1 MERYE
6 IWKWHGYHCYVS
18 LYCLVNTSATAYVYI
33 TSTIRS
39 TTRTCWK
46 TFSSFLGLPN
56 HVDNIVIYIYIYI
69 YIYGG
74 LGFCCY
80 CFLAVVFVHAIRKI
94 GRIIQKAKMKI
105 ETSFKPGRSPD
116 MWTRI
121 LNVREK
127 TGNNIEYALLVNC
140 SLSLS
145 LFVCVCVCCTLVY
158 IYGFLCASLI
168 QAQADVL
175 CW

>member
-1 MERYE
+1 MFTLRVPYGVLLEHAERLSVRSWDSP
-6 IWKWHGYHCYVS
+6 IM
-18 LYCLVNTSATAYVYI
+18 
-33 TSTIRS
+33 STIS
-39 TTRTCWK
+39 WY
-46 TFSSFLGLPN
+46 L
-56 HVDNIVIYIYIYI
+56 YIYI

-145 LFVCVCVCCTLVY
+145 LSLFLCVCVLYVGVY
-158 IYGFLCASLI
+158 LWIFVRIINSSTSRCFVLI
-168 QAQADVL
+168 VIVIL
-175 CW
+175 E